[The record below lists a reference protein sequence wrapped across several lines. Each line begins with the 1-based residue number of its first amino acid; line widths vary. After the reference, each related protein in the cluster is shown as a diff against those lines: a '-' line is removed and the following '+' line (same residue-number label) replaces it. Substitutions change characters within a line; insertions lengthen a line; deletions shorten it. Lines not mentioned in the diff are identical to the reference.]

1 MVTVQDF
8 RKRVIQ
14 IKNYSSDPSNC
25 FWIYS
30 ENSSPSKKK
39 KKKTYEISTLG
50 MTKNLSEIAV
60 KHTENKLPEREVLNE
75 TIFLKALN
83 R

>member
-1 MVTVQDF
+1 
-8 RKRVIQ
+8 
-14 IKNYSSDPSNC
+14 
-25 FWIYS
+25 
-30 ENSSPSKKK
+30 
-39 KKKTYEISTLG
+39 

-83 R
+83 RWTQCEPDHQTYVKRPAICQQGHHL